1 MASTLRRI
9 YYQPTGYHR
18 TAKKLFETIK
28 NMGYDFT
35 INEVQDWLER
45 QAIHQV
51 HKPRPKYIPRVSF
64 STITTPNEVHQ
75 ADVLYTRHVK
85 SGRTIYL
92 FYLNVVD
99 VASRYKATIPIGV
112 TLRGSAKKIKD
123 MQGILTS
130 STIAKCLKKIYDNPD
145 SPLVW
150 PKVFLTDR
158 GSEFKG
164 ECEKIL
170 RKHGVKIQKAR
181 TKNTM
186 GIVERYNRTFYEKF
200 SRILD
205 GKDLLRPLN
214 SIQYESLETLIENLP
229 DVVDKLVKDINNS
242 ITAQLGITPAEAIK
256 RKSVT
261 SKPSYP
267 RDGPM
272 GYDEEK
278 LSYYDNVRYL
288 LTPSD
293 MKGGRRR
300 SGDMNWSQEIYHIH
314 RALVQKNQPVLYWLI
329 DDEGNSPERSFV
341 REELLFISE
350 ADLPP
355 EWVLSS

>member
-1 MASTLRRI
+1 MPDQSSLLPIIPIYSNEARDIDVASTLRRI

-145 SPLVW
+145 SPLIW

-214 SIQYESLETLIENLP
+214 SIQ
-229 DVVDKLVKDINNS
+229 
-242 ITAQLGITPAEAIK
+242 AQLGITPAEAIK

-293 MKGGRRR
+293 MKGGRRWA
-300 SGDMNWSQEIYHIH
+300 GDINWSQELYHIH

-355 EWVLSS
+355 